1 MVEKRPYALVVGFGG
16 GDLLVMVYEGRMPSL
31 RFALVSMVG
40 EVEEVVGGVTVDG
53 LLVEGVD
60 VGAAAGAGEVSVE
73 DDDVAG

>member
-1 MVEKRPYALVVGFGG
+1 M
-16 GDLLVMVYEGRMPSL
+16 
-31 RFALVSMVG
+31 
-40 EVEEVVGGVTVDG
+40 VGGVAVDG

>member
-1 MVEKRPYALVVGFGG
+1 MVGFGG
-16 GDLLVMVYEGRMPSL
+16 FVGGRGQD
-31 RFALVSMVG
+31 ALAPICGCGFVG

-60 VGAAAGAGEVSVE
+60 VGAAAGAGEVGVE